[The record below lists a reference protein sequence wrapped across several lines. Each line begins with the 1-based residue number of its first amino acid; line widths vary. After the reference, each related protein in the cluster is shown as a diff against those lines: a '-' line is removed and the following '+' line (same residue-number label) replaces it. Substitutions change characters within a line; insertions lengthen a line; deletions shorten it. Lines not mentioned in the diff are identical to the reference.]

1 LRSIGTP
8 VSLSLKRVREG
19 GEYHMKNTVL
29 QGSLKILRSAAEAVS
44 KQYYFLVYLVNLA
57 IAKENSPEGYL
68 LFDSGTLRK
77 VL

>member
-1 LRSIGTP
+1 
-8 VSLSLKRVREG
+8 
-19 GEYHMKNTVL
+19 MKNTVL
-29 QGSLKILRSAAEAVS
+29 QGSLEILRSAAEAVS